1 MFQSWSNI
9 SVWAGNLLE
18 HHRGIQVIKII
29 LWLILI
35 QIFETVVGGRRKM
48 LSLLWIASIKE
59 IVLNLMGCTVAMMG
73 YVQSKCQQFTFR
85 QFRQNIFRLTNWEC
99 ERFCVDIPTYDDSLV
114 SMAGDT
120 IISSSCRRA
129 VNIRTGEKIWDIL
142 DHPDTILLSSCTSLE
157 ITEDNIIRGKDC
169 INGTT
174 MPVQLFDD
182 FTNFTTLMNLF
193 QVV

>member
-1 MFQSWSNI
+1 M
-9 SVWAGNLLE
+9 V
-18 HHRGIQVIKII
+18 
-29 LWLILI
+29 
-35 QIFETVVGGRRKM
+35 
-48 LSLLWIASIKE
+48 
-59 IVLNLMGCTVAMMG
+59 CTVAMMAC
-73 YVQSKCQQFTFR
+73 VQGKCQQFTFSHLAMKH
-85 QFRQNIFRLTNWEC
+85 FFRLNNWEC
-99 ERFCVDIPTYDDSLV
+99 ERFCVDIPTYDDSIV

-129 VNIRTGEKIWDIL
+129 INVRTGEKIWDIL
-142 DHPDTILLSSCTSLE
+142 DHPDTVLLSSCTSLE